1 MYEFFKGQH
10 IPELCH
16 LKQRFKSDLLIE
28 DVLNNQSFITPMA
41 FSLAKIKEFIA
52 SEEKYSSKQD
62 PQQLIYQKTIEKI
75 KGQIKNLDEKCKET
89 SQIKVD
95 ILLGTERLCIASSQK
110 QMMLTQVVTLALEI
124 RHMIQTSGVL

>member
-28 DVLNNQSFITPMA
+28 DVLNNQSFITAMA
-41 FSLAKIKEFIA
+41 FPLAKIKEFIA

-62 PQQLIYQKTIEKI
+62 PQQLIYQKQLRKS
-75 KGQIKNLDEKCKET
+75 KDKL
-89 SQIKVD
+89 
-95 ILLGTERLCIASSQK
+95 R
-110 QMMLTQVVTLALEI
+110 TLMKSAKKLV
-124 RHMIQTSGVL
+124 R